1 MYIRFLNS
9 NVLYEGSVSLSENV
23 ATLKFKDKD
32 VPVNT
37 NGFDVFKDKECLYN
51 LGGDFY
57 KAFTTLY
64 RKDETTEPY
73 GYQLSNDG
81 SVYVKPLRRVTFNA
95 NFGGSLDGDTVQEVY
110 NYENLIIP
118 TPIADTDYEF
128 TSWVPEIPA
137 SGEID
142 TNKSYTANFRSIL
155 PPPEIEPVPTLSERV
170 TKVEEQNLL
179 LSETVDSILVDVI
192 PGLLG

>member
-9 NVLYEGSVSLSENV
+9 NVLYECSVSVIGNV

-37 NGFDVFKDKECLYN
+37 NGFDVFKDRECLYN

-57 KAFTTLY
+57 RAFTTLY
-64 RKDETTEPY
+64 RNDETTEPY
-73 GYQLSNDG
+73 NGYQLSNDG
-81 SVYVKPLRRVTFNA
+81 SVYVKPLRKVTFNA
-95 NFGGSLDGDTVQEVY
+95 NFGGSLDGNTVQELY
-110 NYENLIIP
+110 NYEDLIIP

-128 TSWVPEIPA
+128 TAWVPEIPT

-142 TNKSYTANFRSIL
+142 ANKSYTATFTSLL
-155 PPPEIEPVPTLSERV
+155 PPPEPEPTLEDRV
-170 TKVEEQNLL
+170 TMLEEENAILTSCVL
-179 LSETVDSILVDVI
+179 EMSEVVYA
-192 PGLLG
+192 

>member
-9 NVLYEGSVSLSENV
+9 NVLYEGSVSVSGNV

-37 NGFDVFKDKECLYN
+37 NGFDVFKDIECLYN

-64 RKDETTEPY
+64 RNDESTETY
-73 GYQLSNDG
+73 NGYQLSNDG

-95 NFGGSLDGDTVQEVY
+95 SVGGSLDGNTVQDVY
-110 NYENLIIP
+110 NYEDLIIP

-128 TSWVPEIPA
+128 TEWVPEIPA

-142 TNKSYTANFRSIL
+142 TNKSYTATFTSLL
-155 PPPEIEPVPTLSERV
+155 PPPEPEPTLEERV
-170 TKVEEQNLL
+170 SAVEEQNLL
-179 LSETVDSILVDVI
+179 LSETVDSVLVDVI

>member
-9 NVLYEGSVSLSENV
+9 NVLYEVSVSVSGIV

-37 NGFDVFKDKECLYN
+37 NGFEVFKDRECLYN

-57 KAFTTLY
+57 RAFTTLY
-64 RKDETTEPY
+64 RNDESTEPY
-73 GYQLSNDG
+73 NGYQLSNDG

-95 NFGGSLDGDTVQEVY
+95 SVGGSLDGDTVQEDY
-110 NYENLIIP
+110 NYEDLIIP

-128 TSWVPEIPA
+128 AAWVPEIPS
-137 SGEID
+137 SGEVD
-142 TNKSYTANFRSIL
+142 KNKSYTANFASLL
-155 PPPEIEPVPTLSERV
+155 PPPEPEPTLEERV
-170 TKVEEQNLL
+170 STLEEENEMLTSCVL
-179 LSETVDSILVDVI
+179 EMSEVVFA
-192 PGLLG
+192 